1 MKRIVLAITAVAA
14 LAACTKS
21 EVAYE
26 APAEICFTPT
36 AKNITKAAIT
46 DGVYPTQQ
54 PLAVYAAYGNVEPET
69 VVNDD
74 NVSDFSTAF
83 LNDANFTYK
92 TVGSISAWGGGYS
105 WPNNGSLIF
114 AGYSKPVSG
123 EIGTSRTY
131 NFESDVLTINGY
143 TQSTSTASTFDLGWY
158 GRTAKSYNYRNV
170 EDAVD
175 VTLSHAL
182 SLIEIRAY
190 GEGTPV
196 AEGNPWQIK
205 SITMNNVANTGTVS
219 CTGAGVAKA
228 TWSQL
233 GTANND
239 IAILTTQK
247 PLTKSETTVYEDV
260 TAGTIVIPQTPTAV
274 DTKNPG
280 TADTEVATLTVTYTY
295 KSPASTSDNVIWMPD
310 QTTTVSLQLTDAKDK
325 NGNPVTGGWKSGY
338 KYIYTLKFKGN
349 EILVAPSY
357 EAWTEASQN
366 ITVE

>member
-1 MKRIVLAITAVAA
+1 MKRIVLTMMAVAA
-14 LAACTKS
+14 LAACSKS

-26 APAEICFTPT
+26 TSGEIVFAPVS
-36 AKNITKAAIT
+36 KNITKAAIT
-46 DGVYPTQQ
+46 DGIYPTQQ
-54 PLAVYAAYGNVEPET
+54 PIAVYAAYGNVDPET
-69 VVNDD
+69 PVTEA
-74 NVSDFSTAF
+74 NVDDFSTAF
-83 LNDANFTYK
+83 LNDAHFTYK
-92 TVGSISAWGGGYS
+92 TVGSVSAWGGGYS

-123 EIGTSRTY
+123 EVGTSRSY
-131 NFESDVLTINGY
+131 DFETDVLTIRGY

-228 TWSQL
+228 TWSEL

-247 PLTKSETTVYEDV
+247 PLTNDDTTVYEDV
-260 TAGTIVIPQTPTAV
+260 TAGTIVIPQSPTAV
-274 DTKNPG
+274 DANNPG
-280 TADTEVATLTVTYTY
+280 TADSEVATLTVKYTY

-310 QTTTVSLQLTDAKDK
+310 QITTVSLALTDAKDK
-325 NGNPVTGGWKSGY
+325 NGNAVTGGWKSGY

-357 EAWTEASQN
+357 EAWTDASQN